1 MINEAIKIIR
11 ELDELD
17 CDDLQA
23 LLNVIANK
31 MANTGYSELDLVII
45 DDANGLLTGE
55 QK

>member
-17 CDDLQA
+17 CGDLQA

-31 MANTGYSELDLVII
+31 MASTGYSELDLGMI
-45 DDANGLLTGE
+45 DEATGYITGE